1 MTKILSV
8 NAGSSSL
15 KFQLLEMPAQ
25 TVITKGLVERIGFN
39 DGVFNIK
46 FEDQKIEKVLPI
58 KDHSVA
64 VHLLLEALLDLK
76 IVKNYDEI
84 SGVGHRVV
92 HGGEKFDRSVVI
104 TDEVLAEIDALS
116 ELAPLHNPAHVL
128 GIKAFM
134 KELPHAVPV
143 AVFDTAFHQTMAEDA
158 YLYPVK
164 YDWYKKYGVRKY
176 GFHGTSHQYV
186 AKQCAKLMN
195 KPLEETKMITIHL
208 GNGGSLTAIKGGH
221 SVDTSMGFTPLAGIM
236 MGTRSGDIDPAVLPF
251 VMAKENLTVDQAV
264 NALNKESGL
273 YGVSGES
280 SDMRDILKLVAQK
293 DERAM
298 TAFNLYVK
306 RICDYI
312 GAYYIYLGGVDALV
326 FTAGIGENSTPVRKA
341 IVDRLGVLGIQLDDE
356 ANQVMGEEQLIST
369 PDSQIK
375 VFAIPTNE
383 ELMIAEDTYAFVKSG
398 KRDSVTNLIF

>member
-25 TVITKGLVERIGFN
+25 TVIAKGLVERIGFE
-39 DGVFNIK
+39 DGIFGIK

-64 VHLLLEALLDLK
+64 VQLLLESLLDLK
-76 IVKNYDEI
+76 IVSNYDEI

-92 HGGEKFDRSVVI
+92 HGGEKFDRSVVV
-104 TDEVLAEIDALS
+104 TPEVLAEIEALS
-116 ELAPLHNPAHVL
+116 DLAPLHNPANAL

-134 KELPHAVPV
+134 KELPHAVSV
-143 AVFDTAFHQTMAEDA
+143 AVFDTAFHQTMDKDA

-164 YDWYKKYGVRKY
+164 YDWYTKYGVRKY

-186 AKQCAKLMN
+186 AERCAELLE
-195 KPLEETKMITIHL
+195 KPLADTKIITVHI
-208 GNGGSLTAIKGGH
+208 GNGGSLAAVKGGQ
-221 SVDTSMGFTPLAGIM
+221 SVDTTMGFTPLAGIM

-251 VMAKENLTVDQAV
+251 VMEKENLTIDQVV

-273 YGVSGES
+273 YGVSGVS
-280 SDMRDILKLVAQK
+280 SDMRDILKLVAEG
-293 DERAM
+293 DERGT
-298 TAFNLYVK
+298 TAFNLYIK

-312 GAYYIYLGGVDALV
+312 GSYFLYLNGVDAIV
-326 FTAGIGENSTPVRKA
+326 FTAGIGENSMPVRKA
-341 IVDRLGVLGIQLDDE
+341 IVERLGALGIQLNEE
-356 ANQVMGEEQLIST
+356 ANNVMGEEALIST
-369 PDSQIK
+369 ADSKIK
-375 VFAIPTNE
+375 VYAIPTNE
-383 ELMIAEDTYAFVKSG
+383 ELMIAKDTYAFVK
-398 KRDSVTNLIF
+398 

>member
-383 ELMIAEDTYAFVKSG
+383 ELMIAEDTYASVK
-398 KRDSVTNLIF
+398 

>member
-1 MTKILSV
+1 MEGTVMTKILSV

-76 IVKNYDEI
+76 IVANYDEI

-92 HGGEKFDRSVVI
+92 HGGEKFDRSVII

-143 AVFDTAFHQTMAEDA
+143 AVFDTAFHQTMNKDA

-164 YDWYKKYGVRKY
+164 YEWYQKYGVRKY

-186 AKQCAKLMN
+186 AKRCATLMG
-195 KPLEETKMITIHL
+195 KPLEETKLITIHL
-208 GNGGSLTAIKGGH
+208 GNGASLTAVKGGH
-221 SVDTSMGFTPLAGIM
+221 SVDTSMGFTPLAGLM
-236 MGTRSGDIDPAVLPF
+236 MGTRSGDVDPAVLPF
-251 VMAKENLTVDQAV
+251 VMAKENLTVEQAV

-298 TAFNLYVK
+298 IAFDLYVK

-312 GAYYIYLGGVDALV
+312 GAYYIYLNGVDALV
-326 FTAGIGENSTPVRKA
+326 FTAGIGENSTLVRKA
-341 IVDRLGVLGIQLDDE
+341 IVDRLGVLGIKLDDE
-356 ANQVMGEEQLIST
+356 ANKAMGEEQLIST
-369 PDSQIK
+369 ADSKIK
-375 VFAIPTNE
+375 AYAIPTNE
-383 ELMIAEDTYAFVKSG
+383 ELMIAEDTYAFVK
-398 KRDSVTNLIF
+398 

>member
-25 TVITKGLVERIGFN
+25 TVITKGLVERIGFE
-39 DGVFNIK
+39 DGIFNIK

-64 VHLLLEALLDLK
+64 VQLLLESLLDLK
-76 IVKNYDEI
+76 IVSNYDEI

-92 HGGEKFDRSVVI
+92 HGGEKFDRSVVV
-104 TDEVLAEIDALS
+104 TPEVLAEIEALS
-116 ELAPLHNPAHVL
+116 DLAPLHNPANAL

-134 KELPHAVPV
+134 KELPHAVSV
-143 AVFDTAFHQTMAEDA
+143 AVFDTAFHQTMDKDA

-164 YDWYKKYGVRKY
+164 YDWYTKYGVRKY

-186 AKQCAKLMN
+186 SQRCAEL
-195 KPLEETKMITIHL
+195 LEKTLADTKIITVHI
-208 GNGGSLTAIKGGH
+208 GNGGSLAAVKGGQ
-221 SVDTSMGFTPLAGIM
+221 SVDTTMGFTPLAGIM

-251 VMAKENLTVDQAV
+251 VMEKENLTIDQVV

-273 YGVSGES
+273 YGVSGVS
-280 SDMRDILKLVAQK
+280 SDMRDILKLVAEG
-293 DERAM
+293 DERGT
-298 TAFNLYVK
+298 TAFNLYIK

-312 GAYYIYLGGVDALV
+312 GSYFLYLNGVDAIV
-326 FTAGIGENSTPVRKA
+326 FTAGIGENSMPVRKA
-341 IVDRLGVLGIQLDDE
+341 IVDRLGALGIQLNEE
-356 ANQVMGEEQLIST
+356 ANNVMGEEALIST
-369 PDSQIK
+369 ADSKIK
-375 VFAIPTNE
+375 VYAIPTNE
-383 ELMIAEDTYAFVKSG
+383 ELMIAKDTYAFVK
-398 KRDSVTNLIF
+398 

>member
-1 MTKILSV
+1 MEDTYMTKILSV

-383 ELMIAEDTYAFVKSG
+383 ELMITEDTYAFVK
-398 KRDSVTNLIF
+398 

>member
-25 TVITKGLVERIGFN
+25 TVIAKGLVERIGFE
-39 DGVFNIK
+39 DGIFNIK

-64 VHLLLEALLDLK
+64 VQLLLESLLDLK
-76 IVKNYDEI
+76 IVSNYDEI

-92 HGGEKFDRSVVI
+92 HGGEKFDRSVVV
-104 TDEVLAEIDALS
+104 TPEVLAEIEALS
-116 ELAPLHNPAHVL
+116 DLAPLHNPANAL

-134 KELPHAVPV
+134 KELPHAVSV
-143 AVFDTAFHQTMAEDA
+143 AVFDTAFHQTMDKDA

-164 YDWYKKYGVRKY
+164 YDWYTKYGVRKY

-186 AKQCAKLMN
+186 AERCAELLE
-195 KPLEETKMITIHL
+195 KPLADTKIITVHI
-208 GNGGSLTAIKGGH
+208 GNGGSLAAVKGGK
-221 SVDTSMGFTPLAGIM
+221 SVDTTMGFTPLAGIM

-251 VMAKENLTVDQAV
+251 VMEKENLTIDQVV

-273 YGVSGES
+273 YGVSGVS
-280 SDMRDILKLVAQK
+280 SDMRDILKLVAEG
-293 DERAM
+293 DERGT
-298 TAFNLYVK
+298 TAFNLYIK

-312 GAYYIYLGGVDALV
+312 GSYFLYLNGVDAIV
-326 FTAGIGENSTPVRKA
+326 FTAGIGENSMPVRKA
-341 IVDRLGVLGIQLDDE
+341 IVDRLGALGIQLNEE
-356 ANQVMGEEQLIST
+356 ANNVMGEEALIST
-369 PDSQIK
+369 ADSKIK
-375 VFAIPTNE
+375 VYAIPTNE
-383 ELMIAEDTYAFVKSG
+383 ELMIAKDTYAFVK
-398 KRDSVTNLIF
+398 

>member
-25 TVITKGLVERIGFN
+25 TVIAKGLVERIGFE
-39 DGVFNIK
+39 DGIFGIK

-64 VHLLLEALLDLK
+64 VQLLLESLLDLK
-76 IVKNYDEI
+76 IVSNYDEI

-92 HGGEKFDRSVVI
+92 HGGEKFDRSVVV
-104 TDEVLAEIDALS
+104 TPEVLAEIEALS
-116 ELAPLHNPAHVL
+116 DLAPLHNPANAL

-134 KELPHAVPV
+134 KELPHAVSV
-143 AVFDTAFHQTMAEDA
+143 AVFDTAFHQTMDKDA

-164 YDWYKKYGVRKY
+164 YDWYTKYGVRKY

-186 AKQCAKLMN
+186 SQRCAELLE
-195 KPLEETKMITIHL
+195 KPLADTKIITVHI
-208 GNGGSLTAIKGGH
+208 GNGGSLAAVKGGQ
-221 SVDTSMGFTPLAGIM
+221 SVDTTMGFTPLAGIM

-251 VMAKENLTVDQAV
+251 VMEKENLTIDQVV

-273 YGVSGES
+273 YGVSGVS
-280 SDMRDILKLVAQK
+280 SDMRDILKLVAEG
-293 DERAM
+293 DERGT
-298 TAFNLYVK
+298 TAFNLYIK

-312 GAYYIYLGGVDALV
+312 GSYFLYLNGVDAIV
-326 FTAGIGENSTPVRKA
+326 FTAGIGENSMPVRKA
-341 IVDRLGVLGIQLDDE
+341 IVDRLGALGIQLNEE
-356 ANQVMGEEQLIST
+356 ANNVMGEEALIST
-369 PDSQIK
+369 ADSKIK
-375 VFAIPTNE
+375 VYAIPTNE
-383 ELMIAEDTYAFVKSG
+383 ELMIAKDTYAFVK
-398 KRDSVTNLIF
+398 

>member
-1 MTKILSV
+1 MEDTYMTKILSV

-76 IVKNYDEI
+76 IVKSYDEI

-341 IVDRLGVLGIQLDDE
+341 IVDRLGVLGIKLDDE

-383 ELMIAEDTYAFVKSG
+383 ELMIAEDTYAFVK
-398 KRDSVTNLIF
+398 

>member
-1 MTKILSV
+1 MEDTYMTKILSV

-280 SDMRDILKLVAQK
+280 SGMRDILKLVAQK

-383 ELMIAEDTYAFVKSG
+383 ELMIAEDTYAFVK
-398 KRDSVTNLIF
+398 

>member
-1 MTKILSV
+1 MEDTYMTKILSV

-25 TVITKGLVERIGFN
+25 TVTTKGLVERIGFN

-341 IVDRLGVLGIQLDDE
+341 IVDL
-356 ANQVMGEEQLIST
+356 LI
-369 PDSQIK
+369 
-375 VFAIPTNE
+375 A
-383 ELMIAEDTYAFVKSG
+383 
-398 KRDSVTNLIF
+398 

>member
-25 TVITKGLVERIGFN
+25 TVITKGLVERIGFE
-39 DGVFNIK
+39 DGIFNIK

-64 VHLLLEALLDLK
+64 VQLLLESLLDLK
-76 IVKNYDEI
+76 IVSNYDEI

-92 HGGEKFDRSVVI
+92 HGGEKFDRSVVV
-104 TDEVLAEIDALS
+104 TPEVLAEIEALS
-116 ELAPLHNPAHVL
+116 DLAPLHNPANAL

-134 KELPHAVPV
+134 KELPHAVSV
-143 AVFDTAFHQTMAEDA
+143 AVFDTAFHQTMDKDA

-164 YDWYKKYGVRKY
+164 YDWYTKYGVRKY

-186 AKQCAKLMN
+186 SQRCAELLE
-195 KPLEETKMITIHL
+195 KPLADTKIITVHI
-208 GNGGSLTAIKGGH
+208 GNGGSLAAVKGGQ
-221 SVDTSMGFTPLAGIM
+221 SVDTTMGFTPLAGIM

-251 VMAKENLTVDQAV
+251 VMEKENLTIDQVV

-273 YGVSGES
+273 YGVSGVS
-280 SDMRDILKLVAQK
+280 SDMRDILKLVAEG
-293 DERAM
+293 DERGT

-312 GAYYIYLGGVDALV
+312 GSYFLYLNGVDAIV
-326 FTAGIGENSTPVRKA
+326 FTAGIGENSMPVRKA
-341 IVDRLGVLGIQLDDE
+341 IVDRLGALGIQLNEE
-356 ANQVMGEEQLIST
+356 ANNVMGEEALIST
-369 PDSQIK
+369 ADSKIK
-375 VFAIPTNE
+375 VYAIPTNE
-383 ELMIAEDTYAFVKSG
+383 ELMIAKDTYAFVK
-398 KRDSVTNLIF
+398 

>member
-1 MTKILSV
+1 MVMTKILSV

-25 TVITKGLVERIGFN
+25 TVITKGLVERIGFE

-64 VHLLLEALLDLK
+64 VQLLVEALLDLK
-76 IVKNYDEI
+76 IVSSYDEI

-92 HGGEKFDRSVVI
+92 HGGEKFDRSVVV
-104 TDEVLAEIDALS
+104 TPEVLAEIEALS
-116 ELAPLHNPAHVL
+116 ELAPLHNPANAL

-134 KELPHAVPV
+134 KELPHAVSV
-143 AVFDTAFHQTMAEDA
+143 AVFDTAFHQTMEKDA

-164 YDWYKKYGVRKY
+164 YDWYTKYGVRKY

-186 AKQCAKLMN
+186 AERCAELLE
-195 KPLEETKMITIHL
+195 KPLADTKIITIHI
-208 GNGGSLTAIKGGH
+208 GNGGSLSAVKGGH
-221 SVDTSMGFTPLAGIM
+221 SVDTTMGFTPLAGIM

-251 VMAKENLTVDQAV
+251 VMEKENLTIDQAV

-273 YGVSGES
+273 YGVSGAS
-280 SDMRDILKLVAQK
+280 SDMRDILKLVAEGDK
-293 DERAM
+293 RG
-298 TAFNLYVK
+298 TIAFNLYIK

-312 GAYYIYLGGVDALV
+312 GSYFLYLDGVDAIV
-326 FTAGIGENSTPVRKA
+326 FTAGIGENSIPVRKA
-341 IVDRLGVLGIQLDDE
+341 VVQRLGALGIQLDE
-356 ANQVMGEEQLIST
+356 QANNVMGEEALIST
-369 PDSQIK
+369 ADSKIK

-383 ELMIAEDTYAFVKSG
+383 ELMIAKDTYAFVK
-398 KRDSVTNLIF
+398 

>member
-1 MTKILSV
+1 
-8 NAGSSSL
+8 
-15 KFQLLEMPAQ
+15 
-25 TVITKGLVERIGFN
+25 
-39 DGVFNIK
+39 
-46 FEDQKIEKVLPI
+46 
-58 KDHSVA
+58 
-64 VHLLLEALLDLK
+64 
-76 IVKNYDEI
+76 
-84 SGVGHRVV
+84 
-92 HGGEKFDRSVVI
+92 
-104 TDEVLAEIDALS
+104 
-116 ELAPLHNPAHVL
+116 
-128 GIKAFM
+128 M

-341 IVDRLGVLGIQLDDE
+341 IVDRLGVKL
-356 ANQVMGEEQLIST
+356 
-369 PDSQIK
+369 
-375 VFAIPTNE
+375 
-383 ELMIAEDTYAFVKSG
+383 
-398 KRDSVTNLIF
+398 

>member
-1 MTKILSV
+1 MTKSLAV

-383 ELMIAEDTYAFVKSG
+383 ELMIAEDTYAFVK
-398 KRDSVTNLIF
+398 

>member
-1 MTKILSV
+1 MEDTYMTKILSV

-195 KPLEETKMITIHL
+195 KRLEETKMITIHL

-341 IVDRLGVLGIQLDDE
+341 IVARLGVLGIQLDDE

-383 ELMIAEDTYAFVKSG
+383 ELMIAEDTYAFVK
-398 KRDSVTNLIF
+398 

>member
-1 MTKILSV
+1 MVMTKILSV

-25 TVITKGLVERIGFN
+25 TVITKGLVERIGFE

-64 VHLLLEALLDLK
+64 VQLLVEALLDLK
-76 IVKNYDEI
+76 IVSSYDEI

-92 HGGEKFDRSVVI
+92 HGGEKFDRSVVV
-104 TDEVLAEIDALS
+104 TPEVLAEIEALS
-116 ELAPLHNPAHVL
+116 ELAPLHNPANAL

-134 KELPHAVPV
+134 KELPHAVSV
-143 AVFDTAFHQTMAEDA
+143 AVFDTAFHQTMEKDA

-164 YDWYKKYGVRKY
+164 YDWYTKYGVRKY

-186 AKQCAKLMN
+186 AERCAELLE
-195 KPLEETKMITIHL
+195 KPLADTKIITIHI
-208 GNGGSLTAIKGGH
+208 GNGGSLSAVKGGH
-221 SVDTSMGFTPLAGIM
+221 SVDTTMGFTPLAGIM

-251 VMAKENLTVDQAV
+251 VMEKENLTIDQAV

-273 YGVSGES
+273 YGVSGAS
-280 SDMRDILKLVAQK
+280 SDMRDILKLVAEG
-293 DERAM
+293 DERG
-298 TAFNLYVK
+298 TIAFNLYIK

-312 GAYYIYLGGVDALV
+312 GSYFLYLDGVDAIV
-326 FTAGIGENSTPVRKA
+326 FTAGIGENSIPVRKA
-341 IVDRLGVLGIQLDDE
+341 VVQRLGALGIQLDE
-356 ANQVMGEEQLIST
+356 QANNVMGEEALIST
-369 PDSQIK
+369 ADSKIK

-383 ELMIAEDTYAFVKSG
+383 ELMIAKDTYAFG
-398 KRDSVTNLIF
+398 K

>member
-25 TVITKGLVERIGFN
+25 TVITKGLVERIGFE
-39 DGVFNIK
+39 DGIFNIK

-64 VHLLLEALLDLK
+64 VQLLLESLLDLK
-76 IVKNYDEI
+76 IVSNYDEI

-92 HGGEKFDRSVVI
+92 HGGEKFDRSVVV
-104 TDEVLAEIDALS
+104 TPEVLAEIEALS
-116 ELAPLHNPAHVL
+116 DLAPLHNPANAL

-134 KELPHAVPV
+134 KELPHAVSV
-143 AVFDTAFHQTMAEDA
+143 AVFDTAFHQTMDKDA

-164 YDWYKKYGVRKY
+164 YDWYTKYGVRKY

-186 AKQCAKLMN
+186 SQRSAELLE
-195 KPLEETKMITIHL
+195 KPLADTKIITVHI
-208 GNGGSLTAIKGGH
+208 GNGGSLAAVKGGQ
-221 SVDTSMGFTPLAGIM
+221 SVDTTMGFTPLAGIM

-251 VMAKENLTVDQAV
+251 VMEKENLTIDQVV

-273 YGVSGES
+273 YGVSGVS
-280 SDMRDILKLVAQK
+280 SDMRDILKLVAEG
-293 DERAM
+293 DERGT
-298 TAFNLYVK
+298 TAFNLYIK

-312 GAYYIYLGGVDALV
+312 GSYFLYLNGVDAIV
-326 FTAGIGENSTPVRKA
+326 FTAGIGENSMPVRKA
-341 IVDRLGVLGIQLDDE
+341 IVDRLGALGIQLNEE
-356 ANQVMGEEQLIST
+356 ANNVMGEEALIST
-369 PDSQIK
+369 ADSKIK
-375 VFAIPTNE
+375 VYAIPTNE
-383 ELMIAEDTYAFVKSG
+383 ELMIAKDTYAFVK
-398 KRDSVTNLIF
+398 

>member
-1 MTKILSV
+1 MEDTYMTKILSV

-195 KPLEETKMITIHL
+195 KPLEETKMITMHL

-383 ELMIAEDTYAFVKSG
+383 ELMIAEDTYAFVK
-398 KRDSVTNLIF
+398 

>member
-104 TDEVLAEIDALS
+104 TNEVLAEIDALS

-383 ELMIAEDTYAFVKSG
+383 ELMIAEDTYAFVK
-398 KRDSVTNLIF
+398 

>member
-25 TVITKGLVERIGFN
+25 TVITKGLVERIGFE
-39 DGVFNIK
+39 DGIFNIK

-64 VHLLLEALLDLK
+64 VQLLLESLIDLK
-76 IVKNYDEI
+76 IVSNYDEI

-92 HGGEKFDRSVVI
+92 HGGEKFDRSVVV
-104 TDEVLAEIDALS
+104 TPEVLAEIEALS
-116 ELAPLHNPAHVL
+116 DLAPLHNPANAL

-134 KELPHAVPV
+134 KELPHAVSV
-143 AVFDTAFHQTMAEDA
+143 AVFDTAFHQTMDKDA

-164 YDWYKKYGVRKY
+164 YDWYTKYGVRKY

-186 AKQCAKLMN
+186 SQRCAELLE
-195 KPLEETKMITIHL
+195 KPLADTKIITVHI
-208 GNGGSLTAIKGGH
+208 GNGGSLAAVKGGQ
-221 SVDTSMGFTPLAGIM
+221 SVDTTMGFTPLAGIM

-251 VMAKENLTVDQAV
+251 VMEKENLTIDQVV

-273 YGVSGES
+273 YGVSGVS
-280 SDMRDILKLVAQK
+280 SDMRDILKLVAEG
-293 DERAM
+293 DERGT
-298 TAFNLYVK
+298 TAFNLYIK

-312 GAYYIYLGGVDALV
+312 GSYFLYLNGVDAIV
-326 FTAGIGENSTPVRKA
+326 FTAGIGENSMPVRKA
-341 IVDRLGVLGIQLDDE
+341 IVDRLGALGIQLNEE
-356 ANQVMGEEQLIST
+356 ANNVMGEEALIST
-369 PDSQIK
+369 ADSKIK
-375 VFAIPTNE
+375 VYAIPTNE
-383 ELMIAEDTYAFVKSG
+383 ELMIAKDTYAFVK
-398 KRDSVTNLIF
+398 

>member
-1 MTKILSV
+1 MEGTVMTKILSV

-76 IVKNYDEI
+76 IVANYDEI

-92 HGGEKFDRSVVI
+92 HGGEKFDRSVII

-143 AVFDTAFHQTMAEDA
+143 AVFDTAFHQTMNKDA

-164 YDWYKKYGVRKY
+164 YEWYQKYGVRKY

-186 AKQCAKLMN
+186 AKRCATLMG
-195 KPLEETKMITIHL
+195 KPLEETKLITIHL
-208 GNGGSLTAIKGGH
+208 GNGASLTAVKGGH
-221 SVDTSMGFTPLAGIM
+221 SVDTSMGFTPLAGLM
-236 MGTRSGDIDPAVLPF
+236 MGTRSGDVDPAVLPF
-251 VMAKENLTVDQAV
+251 VMAKENLTVEQAV

-298 TAFNLYVK
+298 IAFDLYVK

-312 GAYYIYLGGVDALV
+312 GAYYIYLNGVDALV

-341 IVDRLGVLGIQLDDE
+341 IVDRLGVLGIKLDDE
-356 ANQVMGEEQLIST
+356 ANKAMGEEQLIST
-369 PDSQIK
+369 ADSKIK
-375 VFAIPTNE
+375 AYAIPTNE
-383 ELMIAEDTYAFVKSG
+383 ELMIAEDTYVFVK
-398 KRDSVTNLIF
+398 

>member
-25 TVITKGLVERIGFN
+25 TVIAKGLVERIGFE
-39 DGVFNIK
+39 DGIFGIK

-64 VHLLLEALLDLK
+64 VQLLLESLLDLK
-76 IVKNYDEI
+76 IVSNYDEI

-92 HGGEKFDRSVVI
+92 HGGEKFDRSVVV
-104 TDEVLAEIDALS
+104 TPEVLAEIEALS
-116 ELAPLHNPAHVL
+116 DLAPLHNPANAL

-134 KELPHAVPV
+134 KELPHAVSV
-143 AVFDTAFHQTMAEDA
+143 AVFDTAFHQTMDKDA

-164 YDWYKKYGVRKY
+164 YDWYTKYGVRKY

-186 AKQCAKLMN
+186 AERCAELLE
-195 KPLEETKMITIHL
+195 KPLADTKIITVHI
-208 GNGGSLTAIKGGH
+208 GNGGSLAAVKGGK
-221 SVDTSMGFTPLAGIM
+221 SVDTTMGFTPLAGIM

-251 VMAKENLTVDQAV
+251 VMEKENLTIDQVV

-273 YGVSGES
+273 YGVSGVS
-280 SDMRDILKLVAQK
+280 SDMRDILKLVAEG
-293 DERAM
+293 DERGT
-298 TAFNLYVK
+298 TAFNLYIK

-312 GAYYIYLGGVDALV
+312 GSYFLYLNGVDAIV
-326 FTAGIGENSTPVRKA
+326 FTAGIGENSMPVRKA
-341 IVDRLGVLGIQLDDE
+341 IVDRLGALGIQLNEE
-356 ANQVMGEEQLIST
+356 ANNVMGEEALIST
-369 PDSQIK
+369 ADSKIK
-375 VFAIPTNE
+375 VYAIPTNE
-383 ELMIAEDTYAFVKSG
+383 ELMIAKDTYAFVK
-398 KRDSVTNLIF
+398 

>member
-1 MTKILSV
+1 MEDTYMTKILSV

-104 TDEVLAEIDALS
+104 TNEVLAEIDALS

-383 ELMIAEDTYAFVKSG
+383 ELMIAEDTYAFVK
-398 KRDSVTNLIF
+398 

>member
-195 KPLEETKMITIHL
+195 KPLVETKMITIHL

-383 ELMIAEDTYAFVKSG
+383 ELMIAEDTYAFVK
-398 KRDSVTNLIF
+398 

>member
-76 IVKNYDEI
+76 IVANYDEI
-84 SGVGHRVV
+84 SGVGHLVF
-92 HGGEKFDRSVVI
+92 HGGEKFDRSVII

-143 AVFDTAFHQTMAEDA
+143 AVFDTAFHQTMNKDA

-164 YDWYKKYGVRKY
+164 YEWYQKYGVRKY

-186 AKQCAKLMN
+186 AKRCATLMG
-195 KPLEETKMITIHL
+195 KPLEETKLITIHL
-208 GNGGSLTAIKGGH
+208 GNGASLTAVKGGH
-221 SVDTSMGFTPLAGIM
+221 SVDTSMGFTPLAGLM
-236 MGTRSGDIDPAVLPF
+236 MGTRSGDVDPAVLPF
-251 VMAKENLTVDQAV
+251 VMAKENLTVEQAV

-298 TAFNLYVK
+298 IAFDLYVK

-312 GAYYIYLGGVDALV
+312 GAYYIYLNGVDALV

-341 IVDRLGVLGIQLDDE
+341 IVDRLGVLGIKLDDE
-356 ANQVMGEEQLIST
+356 ANKAMGEEQLIST
-369 PDSQIK
+369 ADSKIK
-375 VFAIPTNE
+375 AYAIPTNE
-383 ELMIAEDTYAFVKSG
+383 ELMIAEDTYAFVK
-398 KRDSVTNLIF
+398 

>member
-25 TVITKGLVERIGFN
+25 TVITKGLVERIGFE
-39 DGVFNIK
+39 DGIFNIK

-64 VHLLLEALLDLK
+64 VQLLLESLLDLK
-76 IVKNYDEI
+76 IVSNYDEI

-92 HGGEKFDRSVVI
+92 HGGEKFDRSVVV
-104 TDEVLAEIDALS
+104 TPEVLAEIEALS
-116 ELAPLHNPAHVL
+116 DLAPLHNPANAL

-134 KELPHAVPV
+134 KELPHAVSV
-143 AVFDTAFHQTMAEDA
+143 AVFDTAFHQTMDKDA

-164 YDWYKKYGVRKY
+164 YDWYTKYGVRKY

-186 AKQCAKLMN
+186 SQRCAELLE
-195 KPLEETKMITIHL
+195 KPLADTKIITVHI
-208 GNGGSLTAIKGGH
+208 GNGGSLAAVKGGQ
-221 SVDTSMGFTPLAGIM
+221 SVDTTMGFTPLAGIM

-251 VMAKENLTVDQAV
+251 VMEKENLTIDQVV

-273 YGVSGES
+273 YGVSGVS
-280 SDMRDILKLVAQK
+280 SDMRDILKLVAEG
-293 DERAM
+293 DERGT
-298 TAFNLYVK
+298 TAFNLYIK

-312 GAYYIYLGGVDALV
+312 GSYFLYLNGVDAIV
-326 FTAGIGENSTPVRKA
+326 FTAGIGENSMPVRKA
-341 IVDRLGVLGIQLDDE
+341 IVDRLGALGIQLNEE
-356 ANQVMGEEQLIST
+356 ANNVMGEEALIST
-369 PDSQIK
+369 ADSKIK
-375 VFAIPTNE
+375 VYAIPTNE
-383 ELMIAEDTYAFVKSG
+383 ELMIAKDTYAFVK
-398 KRDSVTNLIF
+398 

>member
-1 MTKILSV
+1 MVMTKILSV

-25 TVITKGLVERIGFN
+25 TVITKGLVERIGFE

-64 VHLLLEALLDLK
+64 VQLLVEALLDLK
-76 IVKNYDEI
+76 IVSSYDEI

-92 HGGEKFDRSVVI
+92 HGGEKFDRSVVV
-104 TDEVLAEIDALS
+104 TPEVLAEIEALS
-116 ELAPLHNPAHVL
+116 ELAPLHNPANAL

-134 KELPHAVPV
+134 KELPHAVSV
-143 AVFDTAFHQTMAEDA
+143 AVFDTAFHQTMEKDA
-158 YLYPVK
+158 YIYPVK
-164 YDWYKKYGVRKY
+164 YDWYTKYGVRKY

-186 AKQCAKLMN
+186 AERCAELLE
-195 KPLEETKMITIHL
+195 KPLADTKIITIHI
-208 GNGGSLTAIKGGH
+208 GNGGSLSAVKGGH
-221 SVDTSMGFTPLAGIM
+221 SVDTTMGFTPLAGIM

-251 VMAKENLTVDQAV
+251 VMEKENLTIDQAV

-273 YGVSGES
+273 SGAS
-280 SDMRDILKLVAQK
+280 SDMRDILKLVAEG
-293 DERAM
+293 DERG
-298 TAFNLYVK
+298 TIAFNLYIK

-312 GAYYIYLGGVDALV
+312 GSYFLYLDGVDAIV
-326 FTAGIGENSTPVRKA
+326 FTAGIGENSIPVRKA
-341 IVDRLGVLGIQLDDE
+341 VVQRLGALGIQLDE
-356 ANQVMGEEQLIST
+356 QANNVMGEEALIST
-369 PDSQIK
+369 ADSKIK

-383 ELMIAEDTYAFVKSG
+383 ELMIAKDTYAFVK
-398 KRDSVTNLIF
+398 